1 MVGKEEKKLLFIQ
14 TREKLFYLDLGIEVN
29 SWDPISVISVKSLSR
44 VWLFATPWTVAH
56 QAPLSMGFFR

>member
-1 MVGKEEKKLLFIQ
+1 MYTVDAKKLWKEEQRESVMMVGKEEKKLLFIQ

-44 VWLFATPWTVAH
+44 V
-56 QAPLSMGFFR
+56 